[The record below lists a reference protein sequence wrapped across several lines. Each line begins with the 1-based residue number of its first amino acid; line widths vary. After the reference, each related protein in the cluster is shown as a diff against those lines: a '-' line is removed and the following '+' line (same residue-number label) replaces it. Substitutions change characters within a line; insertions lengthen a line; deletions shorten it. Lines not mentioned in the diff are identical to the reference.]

1 MGVKRNG
8 YRIFGGEKLMK
19 QTEWKTNKLK
29 VMKVVN
35 VQIQAL
41 LNPTLGRG

>member
-1 MGVKRNG
+1 
-8 YRIFGGEKLMK
+8 MK
-19 QTEWKTNKLK
+19 EVEWKMNKLK
-29 VMKVVN
+29 VMDVVN